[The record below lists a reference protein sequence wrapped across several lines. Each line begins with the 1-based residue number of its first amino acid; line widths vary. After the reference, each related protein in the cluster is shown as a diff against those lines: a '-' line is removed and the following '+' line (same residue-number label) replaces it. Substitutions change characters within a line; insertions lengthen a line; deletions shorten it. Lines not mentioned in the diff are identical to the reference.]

1 MRMRRAVRRPTGVD
15 ATNSNS
21 NVVNERLGEIMR
33 ERRRQIGL
41 SRQGLADQL
50 AMTKA
55 DIRRYEKGLI
65 PFGADMLVAMRI
77 ALMVRMGFLTDPITS
92 LVRKTGVSRH
102 VR

>member
-1 MRMRRAVRRPTGVD
+1 MRRAVRRPTGAD
-15 ATNSNS
+15 AGNSNS
-21 NVVNERLGEIMR
+21 NIVNERLGEIMR

-55 DIRRYEKGLI
+55 DIRRYEKGRI

-77 ALMVRMGFLTDPITS
+77 ALKVRMGFLTDPITS
-92 LVRKTGVSRH
+92 LVRRTGVSRH

>member
-1 MRMRRAVRRPTGVD
+1 MRMRRAVRRPTGAD
-15 ATNSNS
+15 AGIRNSNI
-21 NVVNERLGEIMR
+21 VNERLGEIML
-33 ERRRQIGL
+33 ERRKQIGL

-50 AMTKA
+50 AMTRD

-77 ALMVRMGFLTDPITS
+77 ALKVRMGFLTDPITS

-102 VR
+102 GR